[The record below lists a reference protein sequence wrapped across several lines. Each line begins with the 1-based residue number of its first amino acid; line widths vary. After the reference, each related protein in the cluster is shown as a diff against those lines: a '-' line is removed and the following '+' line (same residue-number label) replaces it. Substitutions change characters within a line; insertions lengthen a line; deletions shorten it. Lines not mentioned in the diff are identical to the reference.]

1 MRFIQGPVKDYFLEY
16 QDLRVALALILAS
29 GILFLVLSLVGTCG
43 ANMKNEG
50 TGFYLKKQACKI
62 EFPEN

>member
-43 ANMKNEG
+43 ASMKNEG
-50 TGFYLKKQACKI
+50 TGFYLK
-62 EFPEN
+62 